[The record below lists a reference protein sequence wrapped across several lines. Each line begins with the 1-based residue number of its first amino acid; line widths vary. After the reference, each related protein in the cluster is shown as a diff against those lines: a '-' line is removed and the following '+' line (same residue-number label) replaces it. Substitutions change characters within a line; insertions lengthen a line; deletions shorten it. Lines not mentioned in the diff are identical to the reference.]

1 MGKKEREKQSSAKNN
16 GKKRQGDDE
25 LEKDKQKQSKEE
37 KQQKRNK
44 KKKNYEKISSTSEDI
59 EFNHFLRTEF
69 QLSIIIMSGDGNC
82 FFRSMAHQLSNFSND
97 LQHMKLR
104 HDIVAYMKKRKDY
117 FVLFLDEDEE
127 DFDSYVAEMNS
138 FGCWGGHLEL
148 YAAAQCFQLSIHVFQ
163 WNAPKYVIQCD
174 EENNPQG
181 NPLRIIQL
189 SYHGGCHYNS
199 VVPLSFLSS
208 SSAYSGSSTTVDAD
222 STPFLYVPVNKPA
235 NSSKLVMI
243 DTIEQVVP
251 WVKKEEIELAL
262 EWTESHLENTIDLLC
277 TNLEGIQLALK
288 CDPEKNNRNKKKKN
302 DNDND
307 KSDTVDHDR
316 EKADEKKKK
325 EEQEEEKNKENNNQ
339 STEKE
344 MGSNQETTD
353 KNNSKKEVNSRKVLS
368 KKVSPDTSF
377 LLSNHFSHRL
387 ILVLI
392 TGAAET
398 REREE
403 QKQKQDQQREGKRKR
418 ASIRSFFRRKP
429 RFKEQN
435 EERNRDLKA
444 DLTSN

>member
-1 MGKKEREKQSSAKNN
+1 MGKKVREMQALTKNASKEN
-16 GKKRQGDDE
+16 SGKKRQGDAE
-25 LEKDKQKQSKEE
+25 LEKEKQKQIKEE

-82 FFRSMAHQLSNFSND
+82 FFRSIAHQLSNFSND

-127 DFDSYVAEMNS
+127 DFESYAADMNS

-174 EENNPQG
+174 EENNPEG
-181 NPLRIIQL
+181 NPLRIVQL

-208 SSAYSGSSTTVDAD
+208 SSSTSGASTAVDAD
-222 STPFLYVPVNKPA
+222 STPSLYVPVNKPA

-243 DTIEQVVP
+243 DTIEQAVP
-251 WVKKEEIELAL
+251 WVKREEIELAL
-262 EWTESHLENTIDLLC
+262 EWTENHLENTIDLLC

-288 CDPEKNNRNKKKKN
+288 SDPEKSNKNKNMKN
-302 DNDND
+302 DTAGDC
-307 KSDTVDHDR
+307 
-316 EKADEKKKK
+316 EKIDEKKK
-325 EEQEEEKNKENNNQ
+325 EQPQKEKNKDTRNQ

-344 MGSNQETTD
+344 LENTQETAS

-368 KKVSPDTSF
+368 KKVSS
-377 LLSNHFSHRL
+377 LSVSL
-387 ILVLI
+387 
-392 TGAAET
+392 
-398 REREE
+398 
-403 QKQKQDQQREGKRKR
+403 
-418 ASIRSFFRRKP
+418 
-429 RFKEQN
+429 
-435 EERNRDLKA
+435 
-444 DLTSN
+444 

>member
-1 MGKKEREKQSSAKNN
+1 MGKKVREMQALTKNSSKENS
-16 GKKRQGDDE
+16 GKKRQGDPE
-25 LEKDKQKQSKEE
+25 LEKEKQKQIKEE

-82 FFRSMAHQLSNFSND
+82 FFRSIAHQLSNFSND

-127 DFDSYVAEMNS
+127 DFESYVAEMNS

-174 EENNPQG
+174 EENNPEG
-181 NPLRIIQL
+181 NPLRIVQL

-208 SSAYSGSSTTVDAD
+208 SSSTSGASTAVDAD
-222 STPFLYVPVNKPA
+222 STPSLYVPVNKPA

-243 DTIEQVVP
+243 DTIEQAVP
-251 WVKKEEIELAL
+251 WVKREEIELAL
-262 EWTESHLENTIDLLC
+262 EWTENHLENTIDLLC

-288 CDPEKNNRNKKKKN
+288 SDPEKKDKNKNKNKKN
-302 DNDND
+302 DTAGDQ
-307 KSDTVDHDR
+307 
-316 EKADEKKKK
+316 EKTDEKKKEVPQK
-325 EEQEEEKNKENNNQ
+325 ELNKDTRNQ

-344 MGSNQETTD
+344 LENTQETAS

-368 KKVSPDTSF
+368 KKVSS
-377 LLSNHFSHRL
+377 LCLSL
-387 ILVLI
+387 ILF
-392 TGAAET
+392 
-398 REREE
+398 
-403 QKQKQDQQREGKRKR
+403 KP
-418 ASIRSFFRRKP
+418 SF
-429 RFKEQN
+429 
-435 EERNRDLKA
+435 
-444 DLTSN
+444 

>member
-1 MGKKEREKQSSAKNN
+1 VNPNRQSSSDTLFLIVGQTMGKKVREMQALTKNPSKEN
-16 GKKRQGDDE
+16 SGKKRQGDAG
-25 LEKDKQKQSKEE
+25 LEKENQKQLKEE

-82 FFRSMAHQLSNFSND
+82 FFRSIAHQLSNFSND

-127 DFDSYVAEMNS
+127 DFESYVAEMNS

-174 EENNPQG
+174 EENNPEG
-181 NPLRIIQL
+181 NPLRIVQL

-208 SSAYSGSSTTVDAD
+208 SSSTAGASTAVDAD
-222 STPFLYVPVNKPA
+222 STPSLYVPVNKPA

-243 DTIEQVVP
+243 DTIEQAVP
-251 WVKKEEIELAL
+251 WVKREEIELAL
-262 EWTESHLENTIDLLC
+262 EWTENHLENTIDLLC

-288 CDPEKNNRNKKKKN
+288 SDPEKSNKNKNKKN
-302 DNDND
+302 DTGDQ
-307 KSDTVDHDR
+307 
-316 EKADEKKKK
+316 EKTDEKKKEVPQK
-325 EEQEEEKNKENNNQ
+325 ELNKDTRNQ

-344 MGSNQETTD
+344 LENTQETAS

-368 KKVSPDTSF
+368 KKVSS
-377 LLSNHFSHRL
+377 LSVSL
-387 ILVLI
+387 
-392 TGAAET
+392 
-398 REREE
+398 
-403 QKQKQDQQREGKRKR
+403 
-418 ASIRSFFRRKP
+418 
-429 RFKEQN
+429 
-435 EERNRDLKA
+435 
-444 DLTSN
+444 